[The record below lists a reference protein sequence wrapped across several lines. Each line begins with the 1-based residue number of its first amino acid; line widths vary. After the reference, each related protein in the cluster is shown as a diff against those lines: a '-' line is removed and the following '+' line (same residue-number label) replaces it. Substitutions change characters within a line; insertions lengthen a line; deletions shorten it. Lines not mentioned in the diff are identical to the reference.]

1 MLDLDTRSAI
11 LRLQREQHGVRAI
24 ARILGVSRGAVRA
37 VLRSGAAEVPA
48 LERDE
53 QLSEHV
59 DEIRALHLE
68 CRGNRVRVHEKLADG
83 GIVVAYSTLTSFLR
97 RHGIGEPEK
106 VPVGHYHFEAG
117 EEMQHDTSPHT
128 VKIGG
133 EERTVQ
139 CASLVLCY
147 SRLIYAQLYRRWS
160 RFEVRCFL
168 TEALGYFGGAAERCM
183 IDNSSVILA
192 GGSGKD
198 AIVAAEMAA
207 FAKHFGF
214 HFAAHALG
222 DTNRSARV
230 ERPFHYI
237 ENNFY
242 AGRTFASLADAN
254 AQLRGW
260 VDAKNAAPKRALG
273 DQIPKHLWA
282 AELPHMRPLPRHIPE
297 PYRLHE
303 RRVDVDAF
311 VRLDT
316 NRYSMPAK
324 LIGARVSLRE
334 SLTKVRVFDG
344 HRLVCEHERA
354 EPGVRA
360 VIRLPEHA
368 YVRTRR
374 QPKPPCE
381 KETHLVGLAPELAEL
396 IGRIRRRRSGHTPR
410 YVAQLHR
417 LYVDYPT
424 EALIAA
430 VRDALAYDLTDLAR
444 IERMV
449 LARIAGDFF
458 RLPCDDRSPADD

>member
-11 LRLQREQHGVRAI
+11 LRLRREQHGVRAI
-24 ARILGVSRGAVRA
+24 ARILGVSRNAVRS

-48 LERDE
+48 LERDA
-53 QLSEHV
+53 QLDEHL
-59 DEIRALHLE
+59 DKLRALYVE
-68 CRGNRVRVHEKLADG
+68 CRGNRVRVHEKLADD
-83 GIVVAYSTLTSFLR
+83 GIEVAYSTLTSFLR
-97 RHGIGEPEK
+97 RHGIGEKEK
-106 VPVGHYHFEAG
+106 VPAGHYHFEPG
-117 EEMQHDTSPHT
+117 QEMQHDTSPHVVEVGAEKVT
-128 VKIGG
+128 LH
-133 EERTVQ
+133 

-147 SRLIYAQLYRRWS
+147 SRLIYAQLYRRWT

-168 TEALGYFGGAAERCM
+168 TEALDYFGGAAARCM

-198 AIVAAEMAA
+198 AIISDEMAA

-214 HFAAHALG
+214 HFVAHALG
-222 DTNRSARV
+222 DANRSARV
-230 ERPFHYI
+230 ERPFHYV

-242 AGRTFASLADAN
+242 PGRTFADLADAN
-254 AQLRGW
+254 DQLRQW

-273 DQIPKHLWA
+273 NRIPKELWT
-282 AELPHMRPLPRHIPE
+282 AELSAMQPLPRHIPE

-334 SLTKVRVFDG
+334 TLSQVRVFDG

-354 EPGVRA
+354 EPGARA
-360 VIRLPEHA
+360 IVRLPEHA
-368 YVRTRR
+368 YVRRR
-374 QPKPPCE
+374 HQPKPPSE
-381 KETHLVGLAPELAEL
+381 QELQLAGLAPELAEL
-396 IGRIRRRRSGHTPR
+396 VGRIRRRRSGHTPR

-417 LYVDYPT
+417 LYIDYPT
-424 EALIAA
+424 EALLAA

-449 LARIAGDFF
+449 LERIAGDFF
-458 RLPCDDRSPADD
+458 RLPPDDRSPADD